1 MRVTHTHTHAAIK
14 GKGNINATPFTF
26 PKWTHLTETLT
37 AFLNSSFPSL
47 SPALQKE
54 RRRKGPF
61 FILSAFSLSLNPA
74 AEEGGGDD
82 SKVKEKKLN
91 PPHTS
96 KNGFEL
102 FFILLYKSSG
112 SVTSPPIL
120 PNNTVIIK
128 SALSRIDPLHFCVA
142 KKTDKEVNFFQKN
155 IFCISS

>member
-1 MRVTHTHTHAAIK
+1 MDALNRNTH
-14 GKGNINATPFTF
+14 GFSQFLF
-26 PKWTHLTETLT
+26 PL
-37 AFLNSSFPSL
+37 SFPC
-47 SPALQKE
+47 SPKREKRERAL
-54 RRRKGPF
+54 
-61 FILSAFSLSLNPA
+61 FILSAFSLSLHPA

-112 SVTSPPIL
+112 SVTSPPSL

-142 KKTDKEVNFFQKN
+142 KKTDKEVNLKKKHFLYFFLKKQET
-155 IFCISS
+155 ITSV